1 MINFTFL
8 SENKTENSRIKA
20 EFGLSIYIETDCMKI
35 LFDAGASDIFYDNA
49 ERLGIVQ
56 PGPRPVHGPRP
67 EAGGGCLRGRHDG
80 GTAVSRI
87 HA

>member
-35 LFDAGASDIFYDNA
+35 LFDAGASEIFYDNA
-49 ERLGIVQ
+49 ERLGIDLQ
-56 PGPRPVHGPRP
+56 KIS
-67 EAGGGCLRGRHDG
+67 DQN
-80 GTAVSRI
+80 GTFKKSTVLQLGIRMVRKNDSFRA
-87 HA
+87 